1 MDWHVSTWSFTPIPV
16 VPEVQLTASPQAM
29 LPGGSAML
37 NCSVIRANPRD
48 YNFTWTRGDGP
59 TTVKLSETGNTL
71 ILSPVTESDFG
82 VYRCTVNNTA
92 GKGIGTVVLHQA
104 SKCSHLALAQECM
117 VMSFILQ

>member
-1 MDWHVSTWSFTPIPV
+1 
-16 VPEVQLTASPQAM
+16 
-29 LPGGSAML
+29 ML

-104 SKCSHLALAQECM
+104 SECSHLAPAQECM
-117 VMSFILQ
+117 VMSFMLQ